1 VLDKLSSLP
10 IENAKISIKDLSGNL
25 IEMVSTDAKG
35 KYSFESEIMDKYDVT
50 AVKEGYLQNSIS
62 IEGNQVSRYLDD
74 SDILLSPSDY
84 GVGGRV
90 LYAENDLPAE
100 GAILKLFDEN
110 GVLVAEAVTG
120 PDGKYSFG
128 LESDHIYTLE
138 CIKFG
143 YPDQE
148 IELDTKT
155 ADATMFKSDFR
166 LFKMEEGTVVRLDN
180 IYYDYDKWE
189 IRSDAAIELNKLVT
203 IMEDNPSMTIELGSH
218 TDSRGSP
225 AYNSALSQKR
235 AQAVVDYL
243 TDKGV
248 AKNRIKSKGYG
259 ESKILNKCVEG
270 AECSED
276 DHQLNR
282 RTEFKILKI

>member
-1 VLDKLSSLP
+1 
-10 IENAKISIKDLSGNL
+10 
-25 IEMVSTDAKG
+25 MV
-35 KYSFESEIMDKYDVT
+35 
-50 AVKEGYLQNSIS
+50 
-62 IEGNQVSRYLDD
+62 
-74 SDILLSPSDY
+74 
-84 GVGGRV
+84 
-90 LYAENDLPAE
+90 
-100 GAILKLFDEN
+100 
-110 GVLVAEAVTG
+110 
-120 PDGKYSFG
+120 
-128 LESDHIYTLE
+128 
-138 CIKFG
+138 
-143 YPDQE
+143 
-148 IELDTKT
+148 
-155 ADATMFKSDFR
+155 
-166 LFKMEEGTVVRLDN
+166 MEEGTVVRLDN